1 MSIDAT
7 ARSDSPADSPAASL
21 APSRRATA
29 RRYGALRPDW
39 RPLASFGA
47 LLALWFAAHHLGW
60 IAAKYLPSPLAV
72 VERLMS
78 EIRTGTILDDLQ
90 ETLRRNLSGL
100 AIGAAAGL
108 ALGALLGIST
118 LVGRIV
124 GPTVLAQ
131 RQTAL
136 FAWVP
141 LLAMWFGG
149 GDTGKIAFIAVA
161 AFQPVVIGT
170 WRGIS
175 LVPATYRELSDVLLL
190 SRWNYIRLVA
200 VPSALPMIF
209 TGLHGALIYAWLATV
224 GSELFLNIS
233 PGLGGRLNQG
243 SQLFEIDLLFLAIL
257 LFGLIGLGYNTL
269 AERAEAL
276 LVRWNSR

>member
-1 MSIDAT
+1 MSIEAAAAT
-7 ARSDSPADSPAASL
+7 ALPAETRTGNALRSV
-21 APSRRATA
+21 A
-29 RRYGALRPDW
+29 RRIDW
-39 RPLASFGA
+39 RPWTAFAA
-47 LLALWFAAHHLGW
+47 LLALWLAAHHFGW
-60 IAAKYLPSPLAV
+60 VPAKYLPSPVAV
-72 VERLMS
+72 VQRL
-78 EIRTGTILDDLQ
+78 IREVTTGTLQHDLH

-100 AIGAAAGL
+100 VIGVAAGL
-108 ALGALLGIST
+108 ALGALLGASS

-149 GDTGKIAFIAVA
+149 GDTGKITFIAVA

-190 SRWNYIRLVA
+190 SRWNYMRLVA
-200 VPSALPMIF
+200 LPHALPMIF

-233 PGLGGRLNQG
+233 PGLGGRLNEG
-243 SQLFEIDLLFLAIL
+243 SQLFEIDLLFLVIL
-257 LFGLIGLGYNTL
+257 LFGLVGLGFNTL
-269 AERAEAL
+269 AERAEGL
-276 LVRWNSR
+276 LIRWNNR

>member
-7 ARSDSPADSPAASL
+7 AAAPSPAPAL
-21 APSRRATA
+21 AAPGRSGGRWPLLPRA
-29 RRYGALRPDW
+29 DW
-39 RPLASFGA
+39 RPWASFGA
-47 LLALWFAAHHLGW
+47 LLALWLAAHHFGW
-60 IAAKYLPSPLAV
+60 LPAKYLPSPLAV
-72 VERLMS
+72 AQRLVS
-78 EIRTGTILDDLQ
+78 EIRTGTLLFDLQ
-90 ETLRRNLSGL
+90 ETLRRNLAGL
-100 AIGAAAGL
+100 AIGATAGL
-108 ALGALLGIST
+108 ALGAALGISS

-124 GPTVLAQ
+124 GPTVLAH

-175 LVPATYRELSDVLLL
+175 LVPAAYRELADVLLL
-190 SRWNYIRLVA
+190 GRWNYIRLVA
-200 VPSALPMIF
+200 VPNALPMIF

-233 PGLGGRLNQG
+233 PGLGGRLNEG
-243 SQLFEIDLLFLAIL
+243 SQLFEIDLLFLVIL

-276 LVRWNSR
+276 LIRWNDR

>member
-1 MSIDAT
+1 MSIEAT
-7 ARSDSPADSPAASL
+7 A
-21 APSRRATA
+21 ATA
-29 RRYGALRPDW
+29 LPAETRAGNALRSVARRIEW
-39 RPLASFGA
+39 RPWTAFAA
-47 LLALWFAAHHLGW
+47 LLALWFAAHHFGW
-60 IAAKYLPSPLAV
+60 VPAKYLPSPVAV
-72 VERLMS
+72 VQRL
-78 EIRTGTILDDLQ
+78 IREVTAGTLLHDLH

-100 AIGAAAGL
+100 VIGVAAGL
-108 ALGALLGIST
+108 ALGALLGASS

-149 GDTGKIAFIAVA
+149 GDTGKITFIAVA

-175 LVPATYRELSDVLLL
+175 LVPTTYRELSDVLLL
-190 SRWNYIRLVA
+190 SRWNYMRLVA
-200 VPSALPMIF
+200 LPHALPMIF

-233 PGLGGRLNQG
+233 PGLGGRLNEG
-243 SQLFEIDLLFLAIL
+243 SQLFEIDLLFLVIL
-257 LFGLIGLGYNTL
+257 LFGLIGLGFNTL
-269 AERAEAL
+269 AERAEGL
-276 LVRWNSR
+276 LIRWNNR

>member
-1 MSIDAT
+1 MSIEAT
-7 ARSDSPADSPAASL
+7 ADRAAPPAA
-21 APSRRATA
+21 AA
-29 RRYGALRPDW
+29 RRPDW
-39 RPLASFGA
+39 RPWAAFAA

-60 IAAKYLPSPLAV
+60 LPAKYLPSPLAV
-72 VERLMS
+72 AQRLVR
-78 EIRTGTILDDLQ
+78 EVTTGTLLNDLQ
-90 ETLRRNLSGL
+90 ETLRRNACGL
-100 AIGAAAGL
+100 AIGVTAGL
-108 ALGALLGIST
+108 VLGALLGVSS

-149 GDTGKIAFIAVA
+149 GDTGKITFIAVA
-161 AFQPVVIGT
+161 AFQPVVVGT

-190 SRWNYIRLVA
+190 SRWNYTRLVA
-200 VPSALPMIF
+200 LPNALPMIF
-209 TGLHGALIYAWLATV
+209 TGLHGAVIYAWLATV

-233 PGLGGRLNQG
+233 PGLGGRLNEG
-243 SQLFEIDLLFLAIL
+243 SQLFEIDLLFLVIA
-257 LFGLIGLGYNTL
+257 LFGLIGLAFNTL

-276 LVRWNSR
+276 LIRWNDR

>member
-1 MSIDAT
+1 MSIEAT
-7 ARSDSPADSPAASL
+7 A
-21 APSRRATA
+21 ATA
-29 RRYGALRPDW
+29 LPAEARAGTALRSVTRRIDW
-39 RPLASFGA
+39 RPWTAFAA
-47 LLALWFAAHHLGW
+47 LLALWFAAHHFGW
-60 IAAKYLPSPLAV
+60 VPAKYLPSPLAV
-72 VERLMS
+72 VQRL
-78 EIRTGTILDDLQ
+78 IREVTAGTLLHDLH

-100 AIGAAAGL
+100 VIGVAAGL
-108 ALGALLGIST
+108 ALGALLGASS

-149 GDTGKIAFIAVA
+149 GDTGKITFIAVA

-190 SRWNYIRLVA
+190 GRWNYMRLVA
-200 VPSALPMIF
+200 LPHALPMIF

-233 PGLGGRLNQG
+233 PGLGGRLNEG
-243 SQLFEIDLLFLAIL
+243 SQLFEIDLLFLVIL
-257 LFGLIGLGYNTL
+257 LFGLIGLGFNTL
-269 AERAEAL
+269 AERAEGL
-276 LVRWNSR
+276 LIRWNNR

>member
-7 ARSDSPADSPAASL
+7 TPSLPLAPADKGAG
-21 APSRRATA
+21 RWRH
-29 RRYGALRPDW
+29 ALRADW
-39 RPLASFGA
+39 RPWASFGA
-47 LLALWFAAHHLGW
+47 LLALWLAAHHLGW
-60 IAAKYLPSPLAV
+60 VPAKYLPSPLTV
-72 VERLMS
+72 VQRLVS
-78 EIRTGTILDDLQ
+78 EIRTGTILHDLQ
-90 ETLRRNLSGL
+90 ETMRRNLSGL

-149 GDTGKIAFIAVA
+149 GETGKIAFIAVA

-175 LVPATYRELSDVLLL
+175 LVPATYRELSAVLLL
-190 SRWNYIRLVA
+190 NRWNYIRLVA
-200 VPSALPMIF
+200 LPHALPMIF

-233 PGLGGRLNQG
+233 PGLGGRLNEG

-276 LVRWNSR
+276 LIRWNNR

>member
-1 MSIDAT
+1 MSIEAT
-7 ARSDSPADSPAASL
+7 ADQAAPVAAAS
-21 APSRRATA
+21 RRGTSPRGAA
-29 RRYGALRPDW
+29 RRPDW
-39 RPLASFGA
+39 RPWAAFAA

-60 IAAKYLPSPLAV
+60 LPAKYLPSPLAV
-72 VERLMS
+72 AQRLVREVM
-78 EIRTGTILDDLQ
+78 TGTLLNDLQ
-90 ETLRRNLSGL
+90 ETLRRNACGL
-100 AIGAAAGL
+100 VIGVTAGL
-108 ALGALLGIST
+108 MLGALLGVSS

-149 GDTGKIAFIAVA
+149 GDTGKIIFIAVA
-161 AFQPVVIGT
+161 AFQPVVMGT

-190 SRWNYIRLVA
+190 SRWNYTRLVA
-200 VPSALPMIF
+200 LPNALPMIF
-209 TGLHGALIYAWLATV
+209 TGLHGAVIYAWLATV

-233 PGLGGRLNQG
+233 PGLGGRLNEG
-243 SQLFEIDLLFLAIL
+243 SQLFEIDLLFLVIA
-257 LFGLIGLGYNTL
+257 LFGLIGLAFNTL
-269 AERAEAL
+269 AERAETL
-276 LVRWNSR
+276 LIRWNDR

>member
-1 MSIDAT
+1 MSIDAS
-7 ARSDSPADSPAASL
+7 APAAL
-21 APSRRATA
+21 AASRRAGGGWHA
-29 RRYGALRPDW
+29 ALRTDW
-39 RPLASFGA
+39 RPWASFGA
-47 LLALWFAAHHLGW
+47 LLALWFAAHHFGW
-60 IAAKYLPSPLAV
+60 VPAKYLPSPAAV
-72 VERLMS
+72 VNRLVTELS
-78 EIRTGTILDDLQ
+78 TGSLPHDLQ

-100 AIGAAAGL
+100 ALGAAAGL
-108 ALGALLGIST
+108 ALGAVLGISS

-124 GPTVLAQ
+124 GPTVLAH

-141 LLAMWFGG
+141 LIAMWFGG

-175 LVPATYRELSDVLLL
+175 LVPAIYRELSQVLLL

-200 VPSALPMIF
+200 VPHALPMIF

-233 PGLGGRLNQG
+233 PGLGGRLNEG
-243 SQLFEIDLLFLAIL
+243 SQLFEIDLLFLSIL

-276 LVRWNSR
+276 LVRWNDR

>member
-1 MSIDAT
+1 MSIDAAAAT
-7 ARSDSPADSPAASL
+7 TLPAEARAG
-21 APSRRATA
+21 T
-29 RRYGALRPDW
+29 ALRSATRRIDW
-39 RPLASFGA
+39 RPWTAFAA
-47 LLALWFAAHHLGW
+47 LLALWFATHHFGW
-60 IAAKYLPSPLAV
+60 VPAKYLPSPLAV
-72 VERLMS
+72 VQRL
-78 EIRTGTILDDLQ
+78 IREVTAGTLLHDLH

-100 AIGAAAGL
+100 VIGVAAGL
-108 ALGALLGIST
+108 ALGALLGASS

-149 GDTGKIAFIAVA
+149 GDTGKITFIAVA

-190 SRWNYIRLVA
+190 NRWNYMRLVA
-200 VPSALPMIF
+200 LPHALPMIF

-233 PGLGGRLNQG
+233 PGLGGRLNEG
-243 SQLFEIDLLFLAIL
+243 SQLFEIDLLFLVIL
-257 LFGLIGLGYNTL
+257 LFGLIGLGFNTL
-269 AERAEAL
+269 AERAEGL
-276 LVRWNSR
+276 LIRWNNR